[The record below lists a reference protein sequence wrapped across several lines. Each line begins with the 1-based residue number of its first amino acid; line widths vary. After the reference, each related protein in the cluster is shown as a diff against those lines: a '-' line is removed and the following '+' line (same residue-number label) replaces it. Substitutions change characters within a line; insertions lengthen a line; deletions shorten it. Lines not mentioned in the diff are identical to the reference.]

1 MHRLFRHDP
10 SAFAGT
16 FRALGLPFPDPIGVE
31 QVCVDLTETAPVER
45 RADTILRITTRTDEF
60 LVIIEAQG
68 KIDPSRP
75 GAWTY
80 YLSFVQEK
88 HLIPAI
94 LVVVCTNRNTAAWAE
109 AGFTIGHRIAPNL
122 TLKPLVFGPG
132 SVPAV
137 SDLET
142 AAANLPLT
150 ALSAI
155 THANE
160 PDIGAILDAAA
171 AAVRERGDCDD
182 VQLFIELI
190 DRGLT
195 NTPAAGHWRKLM
207 AIELSFFRGDTA
219 QQLRAE
225 GREEGL
231 EKGREQGREEGLATS
246 VLRVLRRRGVV
257 LSAAQEL
264 SISSC
269 RDLTQL
275 GVWLERAAV
284 ADSAEDVF
292 GRGD

>member
-1 MHRLFRHDP
+1 M
-10 SAFAGT
+10 
-16 FRALGLPFPDPIGVE
+16 
-31 QVCVDLTETAPVER
+31 
-45 RADTILRITTRTDEF
+45 
-60 LVIIEAQG
+60 IIEAQG

-94 LVVVCTNRNTAAWAE
+94 LVVVCTNRNTADWAQ

-122 TLKPLVFGPG
+122 TLKPVVFGPG

-137 SDLET
+137 SDPET

-155 THANE
+155 THATE

-171 AAVRERGDCDD
+171 AAVRVHGDRDD

-195 NTPAAGHWRKLM
+195 NTPAAGQWRKLM

-219 QQLRAE
+219 QQLREE
-225 GREEGL
+225 GREEGI
-231 EKGREQGREEGLATS
+231 ATS

-269 RDLTQL
+269 RDLAQL
-275 GVWLERAAV
+275 GEWLERAAV